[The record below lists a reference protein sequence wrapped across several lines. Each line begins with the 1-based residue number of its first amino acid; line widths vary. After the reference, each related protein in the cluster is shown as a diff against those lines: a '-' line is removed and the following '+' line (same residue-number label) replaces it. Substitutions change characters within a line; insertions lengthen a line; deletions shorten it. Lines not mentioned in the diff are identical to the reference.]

1 MKLFI
6 SILLVF
12 LCGGN
17 FVILSTHPYERLA
30 DHLPVVSQK
39 PDAEVVDGGIAEARP
54 NQMQD
59 AGDFDP

>member
-17 FVILSTHPYERLA
+17 FVIFSTHPYELLG

-39 PDAEVVDGGIAEARP
+39 PNAEVVDRGITEAKP

-59 AGDFDP
+59 AGNFDP